1 MKDSVMVQHL
11 RVSTVS
17 RQEPRQSNDL
27 WADRGNVPVMS
38 SPVGSHPSRGNIQ
51 QSIEALRDTSTF
63 LFVTELSSSSAQPT
77 DGSLNPAGRGRPGR
91 RPINRLQRSFL
102 IEKGLAGAD
111 LKKELT
117 LGGRV
122 NVKDLDG
129 GSWMSPSV
137 VLRRLTVT
145 IGGFKIELLP
155 GPSYAEA
162 MDAAAQSAYL
172 DGVTC
177 GPDVGFNVLPDDNVT
192 IHNVAVSVPVP
203 ESTAEVNAKDSCSA
217 DDPAL
222 APGPYVNPNDV
233 QSANGT
239 ETESPGVQETK
250 PNGDS
255 NPHKAKEGK
264 QAQSDEK
271 NVNTKTDGKV
281 KSLKSPLRSA
291 KSKDLVASEP
301 NHAEKRQKETHDVP
315 AATTQREDVHKTKVL
330 KEKKDVLTLK
340 RPAENTHGDPATKVQ
355 KVQKSADDKA
365 KPKLPSSPGPLTKK
379 SQSLSSRSD
388 QQSPAKHLPPHSSAK
403 AESAH
408 ATQNRPVHATRVP
421 DEGGQEKSKVKKP
434 EKILQK
440 QKSKSSRSISVEE
453 PQLFVPDNAPVSKKE
468 PSEEQPAN
476 SETVW
481 DGNNCCGLCKKHHNN
496 M

>member
-1 MKDSVMVQHL
+1 M
-11 RVSTVS
+11 
-17 RQEPRQSNDL
+17 N
-27 WADRGNVPVMS
+27 
-38 SPVGSHPSRGNIQ
+38 
-51 QSIEALRDTSTF
+51 
-63 LFVTELSSSSAQPT
+63 
-77 DGSLNPAGRGRPGR
+77 RP
-91 RPINRLQRSFL
+91 QKSFL
-102 IEKGLAGAD
+102 IEKGTAGSD
-111 LKKELT
+111 LKKELS

-122 NVKDLDG
+122 NVNDLDG
-129 GSWMSPSV
+129 GSWMNPSV

-162 MDAAAQSAYL
+162 VDAGQSAYL

-177 GPDVGFNVLPDDNVT
+177 GPDVGFNVLSDDNIT
-192 IHNVAVSVPVP
+192 IQNVAVAAVAAAVVVP
-203 ESTAEVNAKDSCSA
+203 ESVAEVDVKESSSA

-233 QSANGT
+233 QSSNGT

-255 NPHKAKEGK
+255 SPGMETKTPGKAKEDK

-271 NVNTKTDGKV
+271 NVSTKTDDRLKA
-281 KSLKSPLRSA
+281 SKSPLKSA
-291 KSKDLVASEP
+291 KNKDPVPSEA
-301 NHAEKRQKETHDVP
+301 NNTLKRQKETHDVP
-315 AATTQREDVHKTKVL
+315 AAAIQREDVNKMKVL
-330 KEKKDVLTLK
+330 KDKKDVSTLK

-355 KVQKSADDKA
+355 KVQKSGDDKA
-365 KPKLPSSPGPLTKK
+365 KPRLPSSPGPLAKK
-379 SQSLSSRSD
+379 TPPLGGRAD
-388 QQSPAKHLPPHSSAK
+388 QQSPTKHVHPHNSAK

-408 ATQNRPVHATRVP
+408 ATHNRPVQAVKVS
-421 DEGGQEKSKVKKP
+421 DEEKSKVKKP

-453 PQLFVPDNAPVSKKE
+453 PQLFVPDNAPVTKKE

>member
-1 MKDSVMVQHL
+1 M
-11 RVSTVS
+11 
-17 RQEPRQSNDL
+17 
-27 WADRGNVPVMS
+27 
-38 SPVGSHPSRGNIQ
+38 
-51 QSIEALRDTSTF
+51 
-63 LFVTELSSSSAQPT
+63 
-77 DGSLNPAGRGRPGR
+77 
-91 RPINRLQRSFL
+91 
-102 IEKGLAGAD
+102 
-111 LKKELT
+111 
-117 LGGRV
+117 
-122 NVKDLDG
+122 KDLDG
-129 GSWMSPSV
+129 GSWMNPSV

-162 MDAAAQSAYL
+162 MDAAQSAYL

-177 GPDVGFNVLPDDNVT
+177 GPNVGFNVLPDDKVT
-192 IHNVAVSVPVP
+192 IQNVATVVP
-203 ESTAEVNAKDSCSA
+203 ESTAEVDTKGRSST

-233 QSANGT
+233 QSANAT

-250 PNGDS
+250 PNGDGS
-255 NPHKAKEGK
+255 PCKAKEGK

-271 NVNTKTDGKV
+271 IVSTK
-281 KSLKSPLRSA
+281 LKSFKLPLRSG
-291 KSKDLVASEP
+291 KSKDLVASEA
-301 NHAEKRQKETHDVP
+301 NHAVKRQKETHDVP
-315 AATTQREDVHKTKVL
+315 SAAIQREDVHKTKVL
-330 KEKKDVLTLK
+330 KEKKDVSTLK
-340 RPAENTHGDPATKVQ
+340 RPAEDTHGDPTTKVQ

-365 KPKLPSSPGPLTKK
+365 KPKFPSSPGPLTKK
-379 SQSLSSRSD
+379 SQSLGSRTD
-388 QQSPAKHLPPHSSAK
+388 QLSPAKHLHPHNSAK

-408 ATQNRPVHATRVP
+408 VTHNRPVQAARAP
-421 DEGGQEKSKVKKP
+421 DEGGQEKTKVKKP

-476 SETVW
+476 SEAVW

>member
-1 MKDSVMVQHL
+1 MCDTFTFAVDTDL
-11 RVSTVS
+11 ST
-17 RQEPRQSNDL
+17 
-27 WADRGNVPVMS
+27 S
-38 SPVGSHPSRGNIQ
+38 SP
-51 QSIEALRDTSTF
+51 
-63 LFVTELSSSSAQPT
+63 QPP
-77 DGSLNPAGRGRPGR
+77 DRCVNPTGRGRPGR
-91 RPINRLQRSFL
+91 RPTHRLQRSFL

-117 LGGRV
+117 DGGRV

-129 GSWMSPSV
+129 GSWMNPSV

-155 GPSYAEA
+155 GPAYAEA
-162 MDAAAQSAYL
+162 MDAAQAAYL

-177 GPDVGFNVLPDDNVT
+177 GPDNNVT
-192 IHNVAVSVPVP
+192 LQSAA
-203 ESTAEVNAKDSCSA
+203 AELSAKVRCSI

-239 ETESPGVQETK
+239 ETESPGSQEGK
-250 PNGDS
+250 PNGES
-255 NPHKAKEGK
+255 SPRKAKEGK
-264 QAQSDEK
+264 PSQSDEK
-271 NVNTKTDGKV
+271 NVSATTDGK
-281 KSLKSPLRSA
+281 LKSCKSPQKLA
-291 KSKDLVASEP
+291 KSKEPVGTEP
-301 NHAEKRQKETHDVP
+301 NHSVQRQKEANDTPPP
-315 AATTQREDVHKTKVL
+315 AAIQREDAHKTKVP
-330 KEKKDVLTLK
+330 KEKKDVATLK

-355 KVQKSADDKA
+355 KVHKSADDKA
-365 KPKLPSSPGPLTKK
+365 KPKLPSSPTPPTKK
-379 SQSLSSRSD
+379 NQSPA
-388 QQSPAKHLPPHSSAK
+388 QQNPAKHLHPHNNTRADSV
-403 AESAH
+403 H
-408 ATQNRPVHATRVP
+408 ATHNRPVQAARAP
-421 DEGGQEKSKVKKP
+421 DESKAKKTEKT
-434 EKILQK
+434 IQK

-468 PSEEQPAN
+468 ASEEQPAN